1 MDYRLK
7 SLYEQMLSG
16 SPSKAT
22 SKELPKNL
30 TEAYKVILNERTA
43 FYAKD
48 IAAGEEVPNI
58 QGLENL
64 GAVEEPQK
72 IKHTIASLS
81 VLPALEKAMSKE
93 MSGWGAIK
101 GVDMDRVAKDFIVA
115 GVSGPDLEKITAHK
129 KHLTAFQE
137 AAQKTEVFN
146 LINVITSDIKNKADI
161 DADSEALSLI
171 FKRLFEEEGTIS
183 GTAVGKGELAISL
196 FTNCSKGKTGDL
208 LLPSGKTVE
217 VKGKGGRL
225 GPAEYSQANTAR
237 DLVQFLKTRKTQ
249 ANGNLNR
256 ELVRLKTS
264 VRKFAN
270 DLEIG
275 QETSQMYSK
284 IFTDKLKQNLNKI
297 ADNIDNPKIL
307 DFAQNLGFKEIYRGG
322 SASSEQV
329 YKDFLKLGYITPK
342 QQGIPAAS
350 IEKDYVKLIQSKIR
364 KFLND
369 KIFEKGKIERI
380 TGKTIGVESLET
392 QTFTTAVQDFFL
404 NNLGLTPDEAAEAF
418 LSTKSYNKDVSRHL
432 PEIKSFF
439 QQHYSKMIEG
449 DVVYLQAAIFAFQL
463 TLYAQAGEEGQH
475 FDYFMIMNNS
485 SMNALSLDVA
495 RENLFTYLANVFL
508 ANADKIDL
516 SIRADGRQG
525 ASAVTLK

>member
-7 SLYEQMLSG
+7 LAYEQMLKGEHQKEQTS
-16 SPSKAT
+16 SK
-22 SKELPKNL
+22 PKNL
-30 TEAYKVILNERTA
+30 NEAYRTILNERTA

-48 IAAGEEVPNI
+48 IAAGEEVPSI
-58 QGLENL
+58 QGLEAL

-93 MSGWGAIK
+93 VSGWGAIK
-101 GVDMDRVAKDFIVA
+101 GVDVDRVAKDFIVA
-115 GVSGPDLEKITAHK
+115 GVSGADLEKITANK
-129 KHLTAFQE
+129 NNLTAFQE
-137 AAQKTEVFN
+137 AAQKPEVFSLTN
-146 LINVITSDIKNKADI
+146 TIVSDIKSKTDVEST
-161 DADSEALSLI
+161 SESLTLI
-171 FKRLFEEEGTIS
+171 FKRLFDEEGTIS

-208 LLPSGKTVE
+208 LLPSGKTIE

-237 DLVQFLKTRKTQ
+237 DLVSFLKNRKQETK
-249 ANGNLNR
+249 GNLNR

-264 VRKFAN
+264 IRKFAN
-270 DLEIG
+270 EIETNDL
-275 QETSQMYSK
+275 YSK
-284 IFTDKLKQNLNKI
+284 VFNEKLKQTLNEI
-297 ADNIDNPKIL
+297 ADNIDNPKVTEYV
-307 DFAQNLGFKEIYRGG
+307 QQMGFKEIYNSR
-322 SASSEQV
+322 SEAASDKA
-329 YKDFLKLGYITPK
+329 YDNFLKLGYIIPK
-342 QQGIPAAS
+342 QKEIPPAPM
-350 IEKDYVKLIQSKIR
+350 EKDYVKTVQSQIR
-364 KFLND
+364 KFLTD

-380 TGKTIGVESLET
+380 LGKSISIEALEG

-404 NNLGLTPDEAAEAF
+404 NDLGLTSDEAAEAF
-418 LSTKSYNKDVSRHL
+418 LATKSYNKDVSKHL
-432 PEIKSFF
+432 PEIKSYF
-439 QQHYSKMIEG
+439 QQHYSKMVEG
-449 DVVYLQAAIFAFQL
+449 DAKYLQAAIFAFQL
-463 TLYAQAGEEGQH
+463 ALYAQAGEEGQH

-508 ANADKIDL
+508 NNADKIDL

-525 ASAVTLK
+525 ASAVTLR

>member
-16 SPSKAT
+16 KPVETT
-22 SKELPKNL
+22 SVNPHKNL
-30 TEAYKVILNERTA
+30 QEAYKTILTERTA

-48 IAAGEEVPNI
+48 IAAGEEVPDI

-93 MSGWGAIK
+93 VSGWGSIK
-101 GVDMDRVAKDFIVA
+101 GVDPDKVSKDFIVA
-115 GVSGPDLEKITAHK
+115 GVSGSDLEKITAQK
-129 KHLTAFQE
+129 NELTGFQE
-137 AAQKTEVFN
+137 AAQKPEVFN
-146 LINVITSDIKNKADI
+146 LTNVIVADIKNKVAV
-161 DADSEALSLI
+161 DATPEALSLT
-171 FKRLFEEEGTIS
+171 FRRLFEEEGTIS

-208 LLPSGKTVE
+208 LLPSGKTIE

-237 DLVQFLKTRKTQ
+237 DLVQFIQSKKEKKKV
-249 ANGNLNR
+249 GLNR
-256 ELVRLKTS
+256 ELVKLKTS
-264 VRKFAN
+264 IRKFAN
-270 DLEIG
+270 ELETD
-275 QETSQMYSK
+275 QFFSK
-284 IFTDKLKQNLNKI
+284 VFNDNLNQVLNKI
-297 ADNIDNPKIL
+297 ADNIENPKII
-307 DFAQNLGFKEIYRGG
+307 DFVEKSGFREIYRGG
-322 SASSEQV
+322 SASSDKAYET
-329 YKDFLKLGYITPK
+329 FLKLGYIIPK
-342 QQGIPAAS
+342 QQDIQPAPL
-350 IEKDYVKLIQSKIR
+350 EKDYAKQTQSKIR
-364 KFLND
+364 KFLTD

-380 TGKTIGVESLET
+380 AGKTVGIEALAN

-404 NNLGLTPDEAAEAF
+404 NDLGLTPDEAAEAF
-418 LSTKSYNKDVSRHL
+418 LSTKSYNKDVSKYL

-439 QQHYSKMIEG
+439 QQHYSKMIQG
-449 DVVYLQAAIFAFQL
+449 DSKYLQAAVFAFQL
-463 TLYAQAGEEGQH
+463 ALYAQAGEEGQH

-485 SMNALSLDVA
+485 SMNALSLDVVQ
-495 RENLFTYLANVFL
+495 ENLFTYLANAFL
-508 ANADKIDL
+508 NNSDKIEL

-525 ASAVTLK
+525 ASAVILK

>member
-1 MDYRLK
+1 MSQDYRLAK
-7 SLYEQMLSG
+7 LYEQVYNKQ
-16 SPSKAT
+16 SKPVE
-22 SKELPKNL
+22 KEKPKSL
-30 TEAYKVILNERTA
+30 HEAYKSMLVERTA

-72 IKHTIASLS
+72 IKHTIASQS
-81 VLPALEKAMSKE
+81 VLPALEKAMAKE
-93 MSGWGAIK
+93 ISGWGAIK
-101 GVDMDRVAKDFIVA
+101 GVDMDRIAKDFIVT
-115 GVSGPDLEKITAHK
+115 GVSGSDLEKITEHK
-129 KHLTAFQE
+129 NSLTGFQE
-137 AAQKTEVFN
+137 AAQKPEVFN
-146 LINVITSDIKNKADI
+146 LVSVIAADIKNKTDVESST
-161 DADSEALSLI
+161 DALGMI

-208 LLPSGKTVE
+208 LLPSGKTIE

-237 DLVQFLKTRKTQ
+237 DLVQFLKNIKQ
-249 ANGNLNR
+249 EGNANLNR

-270 DLEIG
+270 DLE
-275 QETSQMYSK
+275 TDQMYPK
-284 IFTDKLKQNLNKI
+284 IFNEKLKLTLNQI
-297 ADNIDNPKIL
+297 ADKIDDPRVL
-307 DFAQNLGFKEIYRGG
+307 GFVQQAGFKEIYRGG
-322 SASSEQV
+322 SASSDKV
-329 YKDFLKLGYITPK
+329 YEDFLKLGYIIPK
-342 QQGIPAAS
+342 QQEIPVAPL
-350 IEKDYVKLIQSKIR
+350 EKDYAKTIQFKIR
-364 KFLND
+364 KFLTD

-380 TGKTIGVESLET
+380 VGKTVGIESLEK

-404 NNLGLTPDEAAEAF
+404 NELGLTSDQAAEAF
-418 LSTKSYNKDVSRHL
+418 LSTKSYNKDVSRYL

-439 QQHYSKMIEG
+439 QQHYSKMVEG
-449 DVVYLQAAIFAFQL
+449 DSKYLQAAIFAFQL
-463 TLYAQAGEEGQH
+463 ALYAQAGEEGQH

-508 ANADKIDL
+508 NNSDKIEL

>member
-7 SLYEQMLSG
+7 SLYEQMLKG
-16 SPSKAT
+16 EPAKQT
-22 SKELPKNL
+22 PKEQPKSL
-30 TEAYKVILNERTA
+30 TEAYKTVLVERTA

-48 IAAGEEVPNI
+48 IKAGEEAPNI

-93 MSGWGAIK
+93 VSGWGAIK
-101 GVDMDRVAKDFIVA
+101 GVDVDRVAKDFIVS
-115 GVSGPDLEKITAHK
+115 GVSGTDLEKITANK
-129 KHLTAFQE
+129 SKLTGFQE
-137 AAQKTEVFN
+137 AAQKPEVFN
-146 LINVITSDIKNKADI
+146 LVSVTTSDIKSKTDVEATP
-161 DADSEALSLI
+161 EALGLI
-171 FKRLFEEEGTIS
+171 FKRLFEEEGTIA

-208 LLPSGKTVE
+208 LLPSGKTIE

-237 DLVQFLKTRKTQ
+237 DLVQFLKTRKQ
-249 ANGNLNR
+249 ENKSSLNR
-256 ELVRLKTS
+256 ELVRLKTF

-270 DLEIG
+270 ELETD
-275 QETSQMYSK
+275 QLYSK
-284 IFTDKLKQNLNKI
+284 IFNDKLKQTLNQI
-297 ADNIDNPKIL
+297 ADKIDDPNILNFVERAGL
-307 DFAQNLGFKEIYRGG
+307 KEIYRGG
-322 SASSEQV
+322 SASSDKV
-329 YKDFLKLGYITPK
+329 YNDFSKLGYIVPK
-342 QQGIPAAS
+342 QQEIPVAPL
-350 IEKDYVKLIQSKIR
+350 EKDYVKTIQSKIR
-364 KFLND
+364 KFLTD

-380 TGKTIGVESLET
+380 TGKTVGIEALEG
-392 QTFTTAVQDFFL
+392 QTFTIAVQDFFL
-404 NNLGLTPDEAAEAF
+404 NDLGLTPDEAAEAF
-418 LSTKSYNKDVSRHL
+418 LSVKSYNKDVSKYL
-432 PEIKSFF
+432 PEIKAYF
-439 QQHYSKMIEG
+439 QQHYSKMVEG
-449 DVVYLQAAIFAFQL
+449 DSKYLQAAIFAFQL
-463 TLYAQAGEEGQH
+463 ALYAQTGEEGQH

-508 ANADKIDL
+508 NNSDKIDL